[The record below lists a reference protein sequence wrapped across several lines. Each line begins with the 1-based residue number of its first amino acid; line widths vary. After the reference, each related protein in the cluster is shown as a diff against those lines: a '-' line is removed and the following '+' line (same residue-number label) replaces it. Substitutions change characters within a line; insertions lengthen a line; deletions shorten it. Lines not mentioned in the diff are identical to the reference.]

1 MAIISA
7 RTATNNMPKLKS
19 NPTVMSGLVTIV
31 RYFIILG
38 ESQLT
43 CPAHQ
48 CRSFIEDEVI
58 IQLFN
63 DPGNPDGQMIV
74 NQYKNLMIDSFV
86 SQHRL
91 VNSRYVTR
99 SIYKF

>member
-1 MAIISA
+1 MSQCYNCNINIS
-7 RTATNNMPKLKS
+7 
-19 NPTVMSGLVTIV
+19 
-31 RYFIILG
+31 G

-63 DPGNPDGQMIV
+63 DPGNPSGQMIV

-86 SQHRL
+86 SQHR
-91 VNSRYVTR
+91 
-99 SIYKF
+99 